1 MVSADT
7 IFLEDLFHLL
17 SKIFSDVFSDGKLCK
32 KYDLNRLY
40 TEVKR
45 KYEAVTDCKQNFA
58 NLTEILQFC
67 NSRNALDLKTE
78 GF

>member
-1 MVSADT
+1 M
-7 IFLEDLFHLL
+7 
-17 SKIFSDVFSDGKLCK
+17 LCK

-40 TEVKR
+40 TEVKK

-67 NSRNALDLKTE
+67 NSRHALDLKTE
-78 GF
+78 RFWIAP